1 MVLHAILNMWHLKP
15 PTIRMKASHN
25 SYYPTVRMKA
35 SHDSYYPIIRMKASH
50 NSCVGNYRVPRISKI
65 PLILFWTSVARG
77 RPGRTARTDGPTNGP
92 ARSNQPRDNVTPLY
106 VSWEQ
111 YSSGECRTHLWT
123 RGSSVASG
131 SLRPFGPVSIDCG
144 RI

>member
-1 MVLHAILNMWHLKP
+1 
-15 PTIRMKASHN
+15 MKASHN
-25 SYYPTVRMKA
+25 SF
-35 SHDSYYPIIRMKASH
+35 
-50 NSCVGNYRVPRISKI
+50 VGNYRVPRISKI

-77 RPGRTARTDGPTNGP
+77 RPGRTARTARLMARTARLTARTARLTARTDGPPNGP
-92 ARSNQPRDNVTPLY
+92 ARSNKPRDNVTPLY